1 MGWYIILSIIALC
14 VFIIPFL
21 VFKKGNDDRLISWFA
36 LVPLFIMLLVWL
48 TTLSYHNNATINITD
63 YNILIN
69 LNEDAI
75 SNMSYD
81 AIYEI
86 YRKQNIV
93 NNAILKNQ
101 KNKDSFWNGI
111 WYDERYEN
119 LKMLNI

>member
-1 MGWYIILSIIALC
+1 MGWYITLGIIALC
-14 VFIIPFL
+14 IFIIPL
-21 VFKKGNDDRLISWFA
+21 LIFKRDDDGRLISWSA
-36 LVPLFIMLLVWL
+36 LIPLFIMLLIWL
-48 TTLSYHNNATINITD
+48 SAQSYHDTAKSNITY

-69 LNEDAI
+69 LNKDAI

-86 YRKQNIV
+86 YSKQNII

-111 WYDERYEN
+111 WYDKRYEN